1 MGCFFNA
8 DLQDFFIEPT
18 RWIGMVDVGALWSL
32 KNSLVGI
39 WKMTCLLMF
48 FVKIFKNSCRAYVS
62 HVFPGHNN
70 PFITRFLKKRKL
82 FKKYPCPLSWCYR
95 NSFIAP
101 GRAFSGLKPFQP
113 KKRMKY
119 GVFLRWKFSDSC
131 DEKIMFFNRRWWTL
145 KESLGDVV
153 FWKLKNYQVKMG
165 W

>member
-32 KNSLVGI
+32 KNLFVGI
-39 WKMTCLLMF
+39 WKMTCF
-48 FVKIFKNSCRAYVS
+48 FVKIFKNSYRAYVS

-101 GRAFSGLKPFQP
+101 GRAFSSSNLSNQ
-113 KKRMKY
+113 KKGMKH

-131 DEKIMFFNRRWWTL
+131 DEKILFSNRRWWTL
-145 KESLGDVV
+145 EESLGDVV